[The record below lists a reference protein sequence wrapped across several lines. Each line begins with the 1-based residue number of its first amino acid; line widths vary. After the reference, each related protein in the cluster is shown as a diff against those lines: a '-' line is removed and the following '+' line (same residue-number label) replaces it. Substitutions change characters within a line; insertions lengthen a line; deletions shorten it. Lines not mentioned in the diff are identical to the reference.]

1 MVIRSEGLLPG
12 FGGLVG
18 FGVWGKINRNMC
30 RCWAGR
36 GKHLYELK
44 FGGFFFKKNKGVS
57 QSKVLDW
64 PSSITINSRVKISL
78 APKSLSLHQSS
89 ERFETIVQT
98 LGVEVKETGL

>member
-44 FGGFFFKKNKGVS
+44 FGGVFF
-57 QSKVLDW
+57 
-64 PSSITINSRVKISL
+64 
-78 APKSLSLHQSS
+78 
-89 ERFETIVQT
+89 
-98 LGVEVKETGL
+98 